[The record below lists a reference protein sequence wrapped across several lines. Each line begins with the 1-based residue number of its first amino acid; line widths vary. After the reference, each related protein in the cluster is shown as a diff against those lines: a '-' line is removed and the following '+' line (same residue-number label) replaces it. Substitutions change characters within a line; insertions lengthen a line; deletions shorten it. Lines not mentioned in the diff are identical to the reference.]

1 MEPIVQ
7 FLIHLIEY
15 LIFIYL
21 LLATVYI
28 TIFGIGAIFY
38 RKPKSITASKFRKIA
53 VLIPGYKEDKVIIG
67 VARDALEQD
76 YPADRF
82 DVIVIADT
90 FKQETLDALRA
101 IPVRVVEVVFEVSK
115 KSKALNK
122 CMEVIGDEYD
132 IAVILD
138 ADNIMD
144 HSVLQQIN
152 AAFERGFVA
161 VQGHRTAKNLN
172 TPYAVL
178 DAISEEINNN
188 IFRKGHRALGLSSAL
203 IGSGM
208 GMDYKLYKATMATID
223 SVGEDKEVELKFLRD
238 RITIEY
244 LPDAHVYDEKTS
256 RSDVFVNQRRRWLAA
271 QFVYVRTHLVDGI
284 VQLLTKGN
292 IDYFDKVVQFMQPPR
307 ILLTGLSF
315 LFTLLYLL
323 LQLIWPELYDELALD
338 FPKWLSIFIIS
349 SLILLFNTP
358 ARFYSGKTLTALLY
372 LPSGFLLMLK
382 SLLRIKG
389 ASKKFIHTTHEH
401 TDHNV
406 KKKGTPG
413 KK

>member
-1 MEPIVQ
+1 MAQIVQ
-7 FLIHLIEY
+7 IIINAIEY
-15 LIFIYL
+15 LLYVYM

-28 TIFGIGAIFY
+28 VIFGLGALFY
-38 RKPKSITASKFRKIA
+38 RKPARKETTKFRKIA
-53 VLIPGYKEDKVIIG
+53 VLIPGYKEDKVIID

-76 YPADRF
+76 YPSNRF
-82 DVIVIADT
+82 EVVVIADT
-90 FKQETLDALRA
+90 FKEETLQKLKA

-122 CMEVIGDEYD
+122 CMEVIGDDYE

-144 HSVLQQIN
+144 HTVLQKIN
-152 AAFERGFVA
+152 EAFERGFVA
-161 VQGHRTAKNLN
+161 VQAHRTAKNLN

-188 IFRKGHRALGLSSAL
+188 IFRKGHRAFGLSSAL

-208 GMDYKLYKATMATID
+208 GMDYHLYKRTMSTID

-238 RITIEY
+238 GIKIEY

-271 QFVYVRTHLVDGI
+271 QFVYVRTHLIDGL

-292 IDYFDKVVQFMQPPR
+292 IDYFDKVIQFMQPPR
-307 ILLTGLSF
+307 ILVVGLSF
-315 LFTLLYLL
+315 LFAAIYLL
-323 LQLIWPELYDELALD
+323 IWFAWPNLYEQLSVGFLPWVIVFGLSTLMLLISTPLKFYTKKTMIAL
-338 FPKWLSIFIIS
+338 F
-349 SLILLFNTP
+349 
-358 ARFYSGKTLTALLY
+358 Y

-382 SLLRIKG
+382 SLLKIRG

-406 KKKGTPG
+406 KNKPNKSNL
-413 KK
+413 